1 MLQILGCRISASTC
15 FTAAG
20 HGAVMLVCM
29 VVAGFAAP
37 SQQSA
42 PAACNVP
49 IKLKIGTLDQRFG
62 VSPADLRSAIQ
73 QTGELWSAAAHRR
86 LFEYDPNAALA
97 INLVYDERQ
106 EATKRYVEAKER
118 IRDITGKATVILDEL
133 KPLQAIL
140 KDAEQSYSSQLASFD
155 RLREIEALAGTRS
168 AINDQIASLNGKRRQ
183 LDRLN
188 DEINARIDKY
198 DALIEGSNAELKA
211 LSASGTVGIE
221 LIAGHYAEEDGT
233 KRVDIFEF
241 KDRTDMLLVLAHEL
255 GHALG
260 LEHNNRPDSIMAP
273 LIVTKEIALSRADLA
288 ELKAVSG
295 ANGCGP

>member
-1 MLQILGCRISASTC
+1 MLHTARWRILASTC
-15 FTAAG
+15 FRTAG
-20 HGAVMLVCM
+20 QGAVILVSM
-29 VVAGFAAP
+29 MAAGFAP
-37 SQQSA
+37 PDRQSA
-42 PAACNVP
+42 PVACNAP
-49 IKLKIGTLDQRFG
+49 IKLKIGALDPRFG

-73 QTGELWSAAAHRR
+73 QTGELWSTAAHRR

-106 EATKRYVEAKER
+106 EATKRYLEAKER
-118 IRDITGKATVILDEL
+118 IREITGKATVILEEL

-155 RLREIEALAGTRS
+155 RLREIEALAGARS
-168 AINDQIASLNGKRRQ
+168 AINEQIASLNGKKRQ

-188 DEINARIDKY
+188 GEINARIDKY
-198 DALIEGSNAELKA
+198 DALIEASNAELNA

-233 KRVDIFEF
+233 KRIDIFEF
-241 KDRTDMLLVLAHEL
+241 KNRTDMLLVLAHEM

-273 LIVTKEIALSRADLA
+273 LIVTKEIALGRADLA

-295 ANGCGP
+295 ATGCGP